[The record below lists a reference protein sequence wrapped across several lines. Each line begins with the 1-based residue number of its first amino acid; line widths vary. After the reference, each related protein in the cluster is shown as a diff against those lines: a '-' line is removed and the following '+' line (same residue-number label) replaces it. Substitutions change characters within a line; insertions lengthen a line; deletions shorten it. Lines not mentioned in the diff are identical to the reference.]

1 MEKEIVEAQN
11 NFREYRCNYL
21 FSLFKFLSTS
31 SDMDDLMLKEIS
43 TLENPPSNRFC
54 SNCNKNY
61 FNRKQKCDDCG
72 CSIVSKANLVE
83 HSEPNPFSCKGIPK
97 YFDVGELSIPNHAKI
112 SMDEPVLVN
121 PNSFK
126 NLETILEQF
135 VGANGPPYCL
145 MRRLLEKKPF
155 DYDWV

>member
-1 MEKEIVEAQN
+1 MI
-11 NFREYRCNYL
+11 
-21 FSLFKFLSTS
+21 
-31 SDMDDLMLKEIS
+31 LKEIS

-83 HSEPNPFSCKGIPK
+83 DSEPNSFSCKGIPK
-97 YFDVGELSIPNHAKI
+97 YFDVDEINAPSHVNI
-112 SMDEPVLVN
+112 SMGEPVLLN

-126 NLETILEQF
+126 NL
-135 VGANGPPYCL
+135 
-145 MRRLLEKKPF
+145 
-155 DYDWV
+155 